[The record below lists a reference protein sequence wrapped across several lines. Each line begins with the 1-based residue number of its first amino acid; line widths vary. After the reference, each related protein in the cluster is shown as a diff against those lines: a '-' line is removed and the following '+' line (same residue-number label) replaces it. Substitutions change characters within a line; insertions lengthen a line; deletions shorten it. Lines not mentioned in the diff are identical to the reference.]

1 MFSYNEGM
9 RKTLALSLLTLA
21 GIVGCLPLQSSK
33 FCRVVGWPAGKTPKA
48 PPGFRVQEFARNLV
62 SPRNLFVA
70 SNGDVFVAEANS
82 EASGIG
88 KLGADLS
95 GASQAQ
101 RLEPSANRI
110 TLLRDANGDGKP
122 EVQTTFLSGLTQ
134 PYGMAIAGD
143 QFLVANTDGIFSYP
157 YKLGELAPSG
167 PGKRLAELPAG
178 GYNNHWTRNLL
189 ADEARQKLYV
199 SVGSASNIAEHG
211 LEEEQRRA
219 NVLEIDL
226 RTGAER
232 VYASGLRNPVGLAWA
247 PGNTRL
253 WTVVNER
260 DGLGDDEAP
269 DYLTSLQDGGFY
281 GWPFSYNGKRM
292 DQRVKPQNQDMA
304 DRALTPDLA
313 LGAHTASLGLT
324 FYRGDHFPIR
334 YQDGAFIGQHG
345 SWNRSE
351 LSGYKVMFVPFAAG
365 RPAGPPE
372 NFLTGFIPDFNRNEV
387 YGRPVAVSVG
397 WDGALL
403 VADDGGNRIWRVI
416 RE

>member
-1 MFSYNEGM
+1 M
-9 RKTLALSLLTLA
+9 RKTLAISLLTLA
-21 GIVGCLPLQSSK
+21 GIVGCLPMQTSN
-33 FCRVVGWPAGKTPKA
+33 FCRVIGWPAGKTPRA
-48 PPGFRVQEFARNLV
+48 PAGFRVQEFGSNLIN
-62 SPRNLFVA
+62 PRNLFVA

-82 EASGIG
+82 EARGMR
-88 KLGADLS
+88 KLGAELS
-95 GASQAQ
+95 GASEAQ

-110 TLLRDANGDGKP
+110 TLLRDANGDGNP
-122 EVQTTFLSGLTQ
+122 EVRVTFLSGLYQ

-143 QFLVANTDGIFSYP
+143 QFLVANTDGIFAYP
-157 YKLGELAPSG
+157 YKLGELSPSG
-167 PGKRLAELPAG
+167 PGKRILELPAG

-199 SVGSASNIAEHG
+199 SVGSASNIGEHG
-211 LEEEQRRA
+211 LDEEHRRA
-219 NVLEIDL
+219 CILEVDL
-226 RTGAER
+226 RTGSER

-260 DGLGDDEAP
+260 DGLGDKQAP

-281 GWPFSYNGKRM
+281 GWPYSYNGQQV
-292 DQRVKPQNQDMA
+292 DERVQPQEPGLVS
-304 DRALTPDLA
+304 RALTPDLA

-324 FYRGDHFPIR
+324 FYRGDRFPSR
-334 YQDGAFIGQHG
+334 YRDGAFIGQHG

-351 LSGYKVMFVPFAAG
+351 LSGYKVMFIPFENG
-365 RPAGPPE
+365 QPSGPPE

-387 YGRPVAVSVG
+387 YGRPVATAVA

-403 VADDGGNRIWRVI
+403 VADDAGNRIWRVS